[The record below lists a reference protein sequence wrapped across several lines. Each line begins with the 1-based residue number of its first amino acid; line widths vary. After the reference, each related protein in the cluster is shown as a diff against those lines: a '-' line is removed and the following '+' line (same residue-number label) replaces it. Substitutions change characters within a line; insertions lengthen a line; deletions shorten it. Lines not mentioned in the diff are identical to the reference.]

1 MSECPNQLNPDAQ
14 RLVQQAKDEAIA
26 RRKDKE
32 MKQKQRKRIQQ
43 ANDAMA
49 KALQDDSLQSP
60 AKKSRGAPASSS
72 DQAKAKGVKAGLG
85 RLSLNEDTS
94 EDEDNG
100 RTVYLTAT
108 QATAEAAKPS
118 CIMLVIS
125 FIATMLTG
133 SPIPLAL
140 DILAE
145 SKIARAINA
154 FSVFAAFYA
163 FSLTALHALA
173 PGTDD
178 PDNMVTQIT

>member
-1 MSECPNQLNPDAQ
+1 MTETLHDCSLTTPA
-14 RLVQQAKDEAIA
+14 
-26 RRKDKE
+26 
-32 MKQKQRKRIQQ
+32 KRIR
-43 ANDAMA
+43 
-49 KALQDDSLQSP
+49 SETT
-60 AKKSRGAPASSS
+60 SSS
-72 DQAKAKGVKAGLG
+72 NQAKAKSVKAGLG

-94 EDEDNG
+94 ENEDNG
-100 RTVYLTAT
+100 RTMYSTAA
-108 QATAEAAKPS
+108 QAAAEAVKPP
-118 CIMLVIS
+118 CFMLVIS

-145 SKIARAINA
+145 SKIARASNA

-163 FSLTALHALA
+163 FSMTALHALA